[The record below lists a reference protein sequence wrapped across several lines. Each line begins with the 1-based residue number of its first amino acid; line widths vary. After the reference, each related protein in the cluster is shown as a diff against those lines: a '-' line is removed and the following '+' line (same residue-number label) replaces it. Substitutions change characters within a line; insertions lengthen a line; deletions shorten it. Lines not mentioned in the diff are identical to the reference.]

1 MTCPFALIAWY
12 FICHGGVFLQPCI
25 HGLLFSK
32 GHPVLSYVMFVG
44 GNGGISVFF
53 ALGYGCCSC
62 VCVHVSCLCLRF
74 VLVNSDKL

>member
-1 MTCPFALIAWY
+1 MTCPFALITCY
-12 FICHGGVFLQPCI
+12 FICHRGVFLQLCI

-32 GHPVLSYVMFVG
+32 DHPLLSFVMFVG
-44 GNGGISVFF
+44 GNVGITVFF

-62 VCVHVSCLCLRF
+62 LCVLVLCPGLRF